1 MTRPASPGYSSL
13 FRRATGMWDA
23 SRLRRF
29 ETRDIVRRLGVL
41 NREHVV
47 INGYPVHH
55 PVTVFNSAVTVERT
69 EEGEFLVLYARI
81 VAGYY
86 MYVSSVIEIPIPLED
101 IHNGDINLNIY
112 TGRIVIY
119 PSTRYDLWGAEDPR
133 VYQLEGDKR
142 LYMTYTG
149 RTVNY
154 FRPGNERTLPVT
166 AVREEG
172 DDGQP
177 RWVKI
182 HAYTL
187 AGGLQKHL
195 VSNKDAFL
203 YRQGNELYLFQR
215 LHMDSEEFF
224 TVVSKLP
231 SNIVEKRRDDDCP
244 ERVEVSDGFEVLRP
258 AGFETK
264 IGWATPPIRTGR
276 DSVVVLIHGV
286 DEELQAYRV
295 FAAEL
300 ELKPDEVV
308 VKAVTPH
315 YIMAPQRLWE
325 IFGDRPYVVFPC
337 GIWPLEGRDYV
348 ISYGASDTFVGI
360 GLLNLDELLGELDK
374 GRIYE

>member
-1 MTRPASPGYSSL
+1 MAKAASSGYSSL
-13 FRRATGMWDA
+13 FRPATGMWDA
-23 SRLRRF
+23 IRLRRS
-29 ETRDIVRRLGVL
+29 ETHDIVKRLGVI

-55 PVTVFNSAVTVERT
+55 PVTVFNSAVTVERG

-101 IHNGDINLNIY
+101 LHSGDINLNIY

-133 VYQLEGDKR
+133 VYKLEGDNR

-166 AVREEG
+166 AVREEK
-172 DDGQP
+172 DGQP
-177 RWVKI
+177 QWVKI

-195 VSNKDAFL
+195 VSNKDAYL
-203 YRQGNELYLFQR
+203 YKQGSDLYLFQR
-215 LHMDSEEFF
+215 LHMDSDEYF
-224 TVVSKLP
+224 TVVSRLSEQVLHKGQD
-231 SNIVEKRRDDDCP
+231 NGCP
-244 ERVEVSDGFEVLRP
+244 RRVEVSDGFEILRP
-258 AGFETK
+258 ARFETK
-264 IGWATPPIRTGR
+264 IGWSTPPVRVGG
-276 DSVVVLIHGV
+276 DSVVALMHGV

-295 FAAEL
+295 FAVEL
-300 ELKPDEVV
+300 GLSRDEVV

-337 GIWPLEGRDYV
+337 GIWQLDKREYI

-360 GLLNLDELLGELDK
+360 GLVNLDELLGELDK